1 MKAFKGVD
9 WSTYVRAK
17 NQEMKDNGNGNSLLN
32 ASNDIPT
39 EVDFEIEDEDLK
51 VDIQDYRATNSE
63 VPVKIKFVN
72 QTTDVVEVF
81 CYDKDGKKV
90 SRGKIEPSIEV
101 SSYDTFETHNW
112 CCEGPGFY
120 SLNGEQIFTA
130 KKEEE

>member
-90 SRGKIEPSIEV
+90 SRGKI
-101 SSYDTFETHNW
+101 
-112 CCEGPGFY
+112 
-120 SLNGEQIFTA
+120 
-130 KKEEE
+130 

>member
-51 VDIQDYRATNSE
+51 VDI
-63 VPVKIKFVN
+63 
-72 QTTDVVEVF
+72 
-81 CYDKDGKKV
+81 
-90 SRGKIEPSIEV
+90 
-101 SSYDTFETHNW
+101 
-112 CCEGPGFY
+112 
-120 SLNGEQIFTA
+120 
-130 KKEEE
+130 